1 MAPIIK
7 RDLSE
12 RARVWWWKRAT
23 RGSGTRERKKEEEKK
38 KREERVDPREYNT
51 RFSVVL
57 LTLGRGNLQ
66 IIIKFWL
73 LLLPE
78 FLLPDFEIDSRD
90 SGEVSQRN

>member
-1 MAPIIK
+1 M
-7 RDLSE
+7 
-12 RARVWWWKRAT
+12 WWWKRAT

-78 FLLPDFEIDSRD
+78 FLLSDFEIDSRD